1 MLNLTKE
8 EKQVFLF
15 LFTIVLIGLG
25 ISFSL
30 KTHSSVQLISSFSTN
45 LGKINL
51 NNADKTALM
60 SVKGVGEKLAG
71 RIIDYRN
78 TRNGFD
84 ELDELKEI
92 KGITERKYEKIRD
105 YFYIE

>member
-8 EKQVFLF
+8 ERQVFLF

-30 KTHSSVQLISSFSTN
+30 KTHFSGQLISSFSKD
-45 LGKINL
+45 LGKIDL
-51 NNADKTALM
+51 NKADKTTLM

-78 TRNGFD
+78 ASSGFD
-84 ELDELKEI
+84 ELDELKQV
-92 KGITERKYEKIRD
+92 KGITERKYEKIKD
-105 YFYIE
+105 SFYIE